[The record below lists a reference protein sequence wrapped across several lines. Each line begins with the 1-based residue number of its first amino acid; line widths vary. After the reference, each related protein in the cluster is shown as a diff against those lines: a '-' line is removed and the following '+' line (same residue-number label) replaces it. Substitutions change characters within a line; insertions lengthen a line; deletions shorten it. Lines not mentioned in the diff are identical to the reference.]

1 MSLAIV
7 IPVFNEER
15 NIKKVIKDWDKAVKK
30 NYKKKYKFIVIN
42 DGSTDNTH
50 QEVKSLNKKKIIYRK
65 ERNSGQG
72 NTCYK
77 GYKLAI
83 KLRFKFILQI
93 DSDDQYGSDGS

>member
-50 QEVKSLNKKKIIYRK
+50 QEVKSLNKKKNYI
-65 ERNSGQG
+65 
-72 NTCYK
+72 
-77 GYKLAI
+77 
-83 KLRFKFILQI
+83 
-93 DSDDQYGSDGS
+93 